1 MAPRPRL
8 LAINPKYRRPQHRW
22 TQEERLLL
30 CCAKRF
36 FDLTNKD
43 ITKIFNHIYFSK
55 IRAEGFSSGLPTSTL
70 TTQWE
75 DMRRKHHRD
84 WHAVHS
90 DVSFAQ
96 GPSTF
101 QHHIEIMRHACH
113 VLHVGLVARARDLV
127 VTPQGRPI
135 IPQSHTPRQSSGTM
149 AIEITEAPVQN
160 TILHSPVIDQEA
172 SIDQGNIID
181 QGRPEI
187 LTQPSQ
193 TSQRRQ
199 SISRIRSFGL
209 NNRSDEPI
217 RPSQVPH
224 ILWRF
229 SNDDSMGINHRSGY
243 VANAFINDI
252 GAIPTPNERV
262 AEFPTW
268 LEIHVRPR
276 RIPSPFIS
284 TSTDPLVAV
293 HRALTRDQNAFVSI
307 IDSTQINPRNIFYM
321 KDLMGQYNIYTPG
334 YRGAKEYIIWG
345 CICRPA
351 IITSIRADELIQIA
365 NMHPDIKAALQLGVI
380 SGSPNCKNQLNRRL
394 AAQTYESDFS
404 VGKTIGKFLRIIHL
418 QADYLEDV
426 AKSLNTSWS
435 FTSNDTGEFFRGV
448 SQGFQ
453 TTAAPFA
460 PIHAPENTFHSQDTV
475 SLQNQVESTSDNFTQ
490 QVTQDVDL
498 RDYVI
503 VDNPQQEDVADDVRR
518 SMDRFS
524 IDDDV
529 EDFSDNQHGTV
540 IRSSPAIATTTATRT
555 ISVFEPDSE
564 SWVMVPETQRLTTP
578 GVVESVENVLPA
590 SGQGDDDDDGETEV
604 KTETEME
611 PPILAR
617 PPHPQQ
623 IGFQERAV
631 LQTPT
636 TPTRTHTRSYS
647 ESSESTISAQT
658 PVANHRWS
666 EERSHV
672 NRVLNYDW
680 PTFWD
685 SLHQVGTQ

>member
-1 MAPRPRL
+1 M
-8 LAINPKYRRPQHRW
+8 Y
-22 TQEERLLL
+22 
-30 CCAKRF
+30 
-36 FDLTNKD
+36 KD
-43 ITKIFNHIYFSK
+43 IAKIFNHIYASK
-55 IRAEGFSSGLPTSTL
+55 IRAEGFSEGLPAKTL
-70 TTQWE
+70 NTQWE
-75 DMRRKHHRD
+75 DLRKRD
-84 WHAVHS
+84 HKDWRAVHY
-90 DVSFAQ
+90 DVSFDQ
-96 GPSTF
+96 GPSLF
-101 QHHIEIMRHACH
+101 HHIMEKIRRACQA
-113 VLHVGLVARARDLV
+113 LRIGLVARARDFV
-127 VTPQGRPI
+127 QTPQGRPI
-135 IPQSHTPRQSSGTM
+135 IPHSHTPQQSSAR
-149 AIEITEAPVQN
+149 AIEIPGAPVQN
-160 TILHSPVIDQEA
+160 AILHSPVIDQEA
-172 SIDQGNIID
+172 TIDQGNIVD

-187 LTQPSQ
+187 LAQPSQ
-193 TSQRRQ
+193 TSQIRQ

-209 NNRSDEPI
+209 NNRSHEPI

-229 SNDDSMGINHRSGY
+229 SNDESMGINHRSGY
-243 VANAFINDI
+243 IANAFINDI
-252 GAIPTPNERV
+252 GAIPTPDERA
-262 AEFPTW
+262 AEFSTW

-284 TSTDPLVAV
+284 TTTDPLVAV

-334 YRGAKEYIIWG
+334 YRGAKEYVIWG

-351 IITSIRADELIQIA
+351 IVTSIRADELVQIA
-365 NMHPDIKAALQLGVI
+365 NMHPDIKAALQLDVI
-380 SGSPNCKNQLNRRL
+380 SNSPNCKNQLNRRL
-394 AAQTYESDFS
+394 AAQTFESGFS

-426 AKSLNTSWS
+426 AKFLNMSWS
-435 FTSNDTGEFFRGV
+435 FTDDTGEFLRGV

-453 TTAAPFA
+453 TTAAPLS
-460 PIHAPENTFHSQDTV
+460 PVPENTFHSQDTV
-475 SLQNQVESTSDNFTQ
+475 SSQNQVESTSDKFTQ

-503 VDNPQQEDVADDVRR
+503 FDNPQQEDIAHEIRR

-529 EDFSDNQHGTV
+529 EDFPDNQHDTV

-564 SWVMVPETQRLTTP
+564 SWVMVSETQRLTTP
-578 GVVESVENVLPA
+578 GIVESVENVLPA
-590 SGQGDDDDDGETEV
+590 SRQGDDDDDDADDGETEV
-604 KTETEME
+604 KAETEME
-611 PPILAR
+611 PPTLSR
-617 PPHPQQ
+617 TSHTQQ

-636 TPTRTHTRSYS
+636 TLTRTHTRSYS

-658 PVANHRWS
+658 PVANQRFS